1 MNSSPLRRTLNTA
14 KTFRQWYRQ
23 IQASST
29 SRFRNHTTN
38 SASVAADKSFD
49 TESKFDNYIS
59 GKSTHFGYES
69 VNVKDKEGRV
79 RMVFDKVADSYD
91 IMNDMMSGGIHRAW
105 KDFLLDTSGCAAMA
119 KGVRSDTSA
128 TLSILDVAGGT
139 GDVAFRFVEAA
150 GCQERAKSSGVDSIQ
165 VTICD
170 INPEMLRVG
179 ERRAR
184 ERFGSSLIDDS
195 KALSFVE
202 GHAQS
207 LPFESNSFDL
217 YTIAFGLRNVTD
229 VDMALREARRVLKP
243 GGRFLCLE
251 FSQVPNDYL
260 RSLYDAYSFNV
271 IPVVGEIVAV
281 SYIIVKSGTIHSHI
295 SYHALFPTTE

>member
-91 IMNDMMSGGIHRAW
+91 IMNDMMRVARSAPDATALRRLRQPPNREDRA
-105 KDFLLDTSGCAAMA
+105 FQTRE
-119 KGVRSDTSA
+119 RSA
-128 TLSILDVAGGT
+128 
-139 GDVAFRFVEAA
+139 
-150 GCQERAKSSGVDSIQ
+150 RASSGAPAGPYGFRS
-165 VTICD
+165 
-170 INPEMLRVG
+170 
-179 ERRAR
+179 AR
-184 ERFGSSLIDDS
+184 
-195 KALSFVE
+195 
-202 GHAQS
+202 
-207 LPFESNSFDL
+207 
-217 YTIAFGLRNVTD
+217 
-229 VDMALREARRVLKP
+229 
-243 GGRFLCLE
+243 
-251 FSQVPNDYL
+251 
-260 RSLYDAYSFNV
+260 
-271 IPVVGEIVAV
+271 
-281 SYIIVKSGTIHSHI
+281 
-295 SYHALFPTTE
+295 